1 MRTVHLGRT
10 SPLRAIHKD
19 ANQPTTHTAS
29 GRISVDYR
37 RRIGRMVGLS
47 NTVLLL
53 GLLAAYASTSTGVL
67 AFAGEAPSRNKIALV
82 TGGNKGI
89 GKEIVRRLGSDP
101 DITCLIACRDV
112 DLGEKAA
119 ADLRSDVT
127 EDGVACDAIA
137 LPIPFDLTDE
147 ESIEACA
154 KYVQDEYG
162 VLDILVNNAAICF
175 NDPTLYG
182 VLKEPVGFRDQAD
195 ITIKTNYFGT
205 LAATQSFLRLLN
217 KSPSPRIINIASAA
231 GRLSILQSQELM
243 DKFTS
248 ESLTISEL
256 SELMETFV
264 ADVQGG
270 THSEKGWPN
279 TCYGVSK
286 LGIIA
291 LTKIL
296 ARQYSDILCNSVDPG
311 YCKTDQNNNQGVT
324 DPSRGAYTPYLLAVM
339 ESESDEEGEETS
351 GLHFFEES
359 EIPWSY
365 Q

>member
-1 MRTVHLGRT
+1 MRVLIINATKNMDVSL
-10 SPLRAIHKD
+10 
-19 ANQPTTHTAS
+19 HTCA
-29 GRISVDYR
+29 
-37 RRIGRMVGLS
+37 
-47 NTVLLL
+47 LLL
-53 GLLAAYASTSTGVL
+53 RVLIALACISTGAL
-67 AFAGEAPSRNKIALV
+67 AFAGEPPAQNKIALV
-82 TGGNKGI
+82 SGGNKGI
-89 GKEIVRRLGSDP
+89 GKEIARRLAADP
-101 DITCLIACRDV
+101 DITCLIACRDIE
-112 DLGEKAA
+112 LGEKAA
-119 ADLRSDVT
+119 ADLRSDVS
-127 EDGVACDAIA
+127 EDGVTCDAVA

-154 KYVQDEYG
+154 KYVEEEYG

-195 ITIKTNYFGT
+195 ITIRTNYFGT
-205 LAATQSFLRLLN
+205 LAATQQFLPLLK
-217 KSPSPRIINIASAA
+217 KSQSPRIINIASAA
-231 GRLSILQSQELM
+231 GRLSILQSQELV
-243 DKFTS
+243 DTFTS
-248 ESLTISEL
+248 EMLTIPEL
-256 SELMETFV
+256 SELMEKFV
-264 ADVQGG
+264 ADVQDG

-296 ARQYSDILCNSVDPG
+296 ARQNPDILCNSVDPG

-339 ESESDEEGEETS
+339 EAESDEEGEEVS